1 MVSLWWVS
9 VLPFNTYSMPAE
21 PDCTIGLELK
31 NHRSQTPE
39 VLIIGERDRVAPNK
53 FSRVLRRKC
62 SEQKS
67 ALVGAGVGGRDCY
80 LLCLGSGHGVLFRIL
95 QGPIASGQHQPVWT
109 ACSVPSASERS
120 ALRVWSLSSSDL
132 CYSALLVAVTLH
144 ALLSWGQRLITNRL
158 VYFPHSGSILVPCML
173 FFPSG
178 LPLFS
183 SFLESFSQIQWHRLA
198 NILKSKAKK
207 SNPHGVPFLCVGHFT
222 VLGVFI
228 NIVSVNLLPLT
239 DSANFFDVLVF
250 ALTVSFPGNLFF
262 LKWSRRSFPFLLTN
276 V

>member
-53 FSRVLRRKC
+53 FSSALRRKC

-67 ALVGAGVGGRDCY
+67 ALVGAGVGGRECY
-80 LLCLGSGHGVLFRIL
+80 LLYLGSGHEVLFRDPPGSSSIRTT
-95 QGPIASGQHQPVWT
+95 P
-109 ACSVPSASERS
+109 ACRDSLLCPSASERS
-120 ALRVWSLSSSDL
+120 ALRVLSLSSSDL
-132 CYSALLVAVTLH
+132 CYSALFVAVSLH

-178 LPLFS
+178 LPLFWS
-183 SFLESFSQIQWHRLA
+183 L
-198 NILKSKAKK
+198 
-207 SNPHGVPFLCVGHFT
+207 
-222 VLGVFI
+222 
-228 NIVSVNLLPLT
+228 
-239 DSANFFDVLVF
+239 
-250 ALTVSFPGNLFF
+250 F
-262 LKWSRRSFPFLLTN
+262 LKYNDIDLLIS
-276 V
+276 